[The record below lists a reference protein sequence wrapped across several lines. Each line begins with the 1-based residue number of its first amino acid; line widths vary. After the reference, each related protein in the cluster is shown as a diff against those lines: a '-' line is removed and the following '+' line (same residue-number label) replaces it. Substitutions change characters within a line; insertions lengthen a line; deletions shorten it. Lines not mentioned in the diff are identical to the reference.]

1 MNELDKYIIW
11 IFLKFFGINE
21 ENIDNV
27 IINILN
33 KVVFKGMGCNIDIL
47 MIDCNYCVV
56 LLFMV
61 NLEIL

>member
-1 MNELDKYIIW
+1 MNDLDKYIIW

-33 KVVFKGMGCNIDIL
+33 KVVFKGMGCYIDIL
-47 MIDCNYCVV
+47 RIDCNYCVV